1 MLKKL
6 IVIVGAAV
14 AISTLTGG
22 MGSVSASTEKDY
34 SITSFE
40 YVTVDEKT
48 VDSFNKLGALS
59 KEDIKITVVLPKQN
73 QNGDWLSYGFSSK
86 ESLEAF
92 IEKDKQRLNH
102 TIPLLGVEGSG
113 PGSTDFYKRTNQGS
127 EYFSLSSGYK
137 NLSPSWQNQISSVST
152 ASPTAS
158 YSTTLWERT
167 STEGYG
173 KGVVFKHADWYG
185 KTANLAAIPTSAVEV
200 KK

>member
-6 IVIVGAAV
+6 IAGALLTV
-14 AISTLTGG
+14 SSLTGG
-22 MGSVSASTEKDY
+22 VGLVSASTEKHY

-48 VDSFNKLGALS
+48 VDSFNKLSAPL
-59 KEDIKITVVLPKQN
+59 KEDIKITLVLPKQN

-86 ESLEAF
+86 ESLESF
-92 IEKDKQRLNH
+92 IEKDKQRLNN
-102 TIPLLGVEGSG
+102 TITPLGVGGSG
-113 PGSTDFYKRTNQGS
+113 PNSTDFYEHANKGG
-127 EYFSLSSGYK
+127 EYFSHSSGFK
-137 NLSPSWQNQISSVST
+137 NLPPSWQNRISSIST

-158 YSTTLWERT
+158 YSTTLWEHT

-185 KTANLAAIPTSAVEV
+185 KTVNLNDFAISAVDV

>member
-1 MLKKL
+1 M
-6 IVIVGAAV
+6 VAGALLTV
-14 AISTLTGG
+14 SSLTGG
-22 MGSVSASTEKDY
+22 MGLVSASTEKDY
-34 SITSFE
+34 TISSFE

-48 VDSFNKLGALS
+48 VDSFNKLSAPLN
-59 KEDIKITVVLPKQN
+59 EDVKITLVLPKQN

-92 IEKDKQRLNH
+92 IEKDKQRLNNSI
-102 TIPLLGVEGSG
+102 TPLGVGGSG

-137 NLSPSWQNQISSVST
+137 NLSASWQNQIVSVRT

-185 KTANLAAIPTSAVEV
+185 QIANLNNFPTSAVEV

>member
-6 IVIVGAAV
+6 IIGAV
-14 AISTLTGG
+14 VTISALTGG

-40 YVTVDEKT
+40 YVTVD
-48 VDSFNKLGALS
+48 SFNKLGPLS

-86 ESLEAF
+86 KSLDSF

-102 TIPLLGVEGSG
+102 TINPLGVGGSG
-113 PGSTDFYKRTNQGS
+113 PNSTDFYEHANKGG
-127 EYFSLSSGYK
+127 EYFSLSSGFK
-137 NLSPSWQNQISSVST
+137 NLPPNWQNRISSVST

-158 YSTTLWERT
+158 YSTTLWDRT

-173 KGVVFKHADWYG
+173 KGVVFKHSDWYG
-185 KTANLAAIPTSAVEV
+185 KTVNLNDFAISAVEV

>member
-6 IVIVGAAV
+6 IIGAV
-14 AISTLTGG
+14 VTISALTGG

-40 YVTVDEKT
+40 YVTVD
-48 VDSFNKLGALS
+48 SFNKLGPLS

-73 QNGDWLSYGFSSK
+73 QNGDCLSYGFSSK
-86 ESLEAF
+86 KSLDSF

-102 TIPLLGVEGSG
+102 TINPLGVGGSG
-113 PGSTDFYKRTNQGS
+113 PNSTDFYEHANKGG
-127 EYFSLSSGYK
+127 EYFSLSSGFK
-137 NLSPSWQNQISSVST
+137 NLPPNWQNRISSVST

-158 YSTTLWERT
+158 YSTTLWDRT

-173 KGVVFKHADWYG
+173 KGVVFKHSDWYG
-185 KTANLAAIPTSAVEV
+185 KTVNLNDFAISAVEV

>member
-6 IVIVGAAV
+6 IVGAVV
-14 AISTLTGG
+14 AISSLTVGL
-22 MGSVSASTEKDY
+22 GSVSASTEKNY

-40 YVTVDEKT
+40 YVTVD
-48 VDSFNKLGALS
+48 SFNKLDAPS
-59 KEDIKITVVLPKQN
+59 KEDIKITLVLPKQN

-86 ESLEAF
+86 ESLESF
-92 IEKDKQRLNH
+92 IKKDKQRLNY
-102 TIPLLGVEGSG
+102 TITPLGVEGSG

-185 KTANLAAIPTSAVEV
+185 KTVNLNDFATSAVEV

>member
-6 IVIVGAAV
+6 IVGAVV
-14 AISTLTGG
+14 AISSLTVGL
-22 MGSVSASTEKDY
+22 GSVSASTEKDY

-48 VDSFNKLGALS
+48 VDSFNKLGAPS
-59 KEDIKITVVLPKQN
+59 KEDIKITLVLPKQN

-86 ESLEAF
+86 ESLESF

-102 TIPLLGVEGSG
+102 TITPLGVEGSG

-173 KGVVFKHADWYG
+173 KGVV
-185 KTANLAAIPTSAVEV
+185 
-200 KK
+200 

>member
-6 IVIVGAAV
+6 ITGALLTV
-14 AISTLTGG
+14 SSLTGG
-22 MGSVSASTEKDY
+22 VGLVSASTEKDY

-48 VDSFNKLGALS
+48 VDSFNKLSAPL
-59 KEDIKITVVLPKQN
+59 KEDIKITLVLPKQN

-86 ESLEAF
+86 ESLKSF
-92 IEKDKQRLNH
+92 IEKDKQRLNN
-102 TIPLLGVEGSG
+102 TITPLGVGGSG
-113 PGSTDFYKRTNQGS
+113 PNSTDFYEHANKGG
-127 EYFSLSSGYK
+127 EYFSHSSGFK
-137 NLSPSWQNQISSVST
+137 NLPPSWQNRISSIST

-158 YSTTLWERT
+158 YSTTLWEHT

-185 KTANLAAIPTSAVEV
+185 KTVNLNDFAISAVDV

>member
-6 IVIVGAAV
+6 IVSAVV
-14 AISTLTGG
+14 AILSLTVGL
-22 MGSVSASTEKDY
+22 GSVSASTEKDY

-48 VDSFNKLGALS
+48 VDSFNQLDAPS
-59 KEDIKITVVLPKQN
+59 KEDIKITLVLPKQN

-86 ESLEAF
+86 ESLESF

-102 TIPLLGVEGSG
+102 TITPLGVEGSG

>member
-6 IVIVGAAV
+6 IAGALLTV
-14 AISTLTGG
+14 SSLTGG
-22 MGSVSASTEKDY
+22 VGLVSASTEKDY

-40 YVTVDEKT
+40 YVTIDEKT
-48 VDSFNKLGALS
+48 VDSFNKLSAPL
-59 KEDIKITVVLPKQN
+59 KEDIKITLVLPKQN

-86 ESLEAF
+86 ESLESF
-92 IEKDKQRLNH
+92 IEKDKQRLNN
-102 TIPLLGVEGSG
+102 TITPLGVGGSG
-113 PGSTDFYKRTNQGS
+113 PNSTDFYEHANKGG
-127 EYFSLSSGYK
+127 EYFSHSSGFK
-137 NLSPSWQNQISSVST
+137 NLPPSWQNRISSIST

-158 YSTTLWERT
+158 YSTTLWEHT

-185 KTANLAAIPTSAVEV
+185 KTVNLNDFAISAVDV

>member
-6 IVIVGAAV
+6 IAGALLTV
-14 AISTLTGG
+14 SSLTGG
-22 MGSVSASTEKDY
+22 VGLVSASTEKDY

-48 VDSFNKLGALS
+48 VDSFNKLSAPL
-59 KEDIKITVVLPKQN
+59 KEDIKITLVLPKQN

-86 ESLEAF
+86 ESLESF
-92 IEKDKQRLNH
+92 IEKDKQRLNN
-102 TIPLLGVEGSG
+102 TITPLGVGGSG
-113 PGSTDFYKRTNQGS
+113 PNSTDFYEHANKGG
-127 EYFSLSSGYK
+127 EYFSHSSGFK
-137 NLSPSWQNQISSVST
+137 NLPPSWQNRISSIST

-158 YSTTLWERT
+158 YSTTLWEHT

-185 KTANLAAIPTSAVEV
+185 KTVNLNDFAISAIDV

>member
-6 IVIVGAAV
+6 VAGALLTV
-14 AISTLTGG
+14 SSLTGG
-22 MGSVSASTEKDY
+22 MGLVSASTEKDY
-34 SITSFE
+34 TISSFE

-48 VDSFNKLGALS
+48 VDSFNKLSAPLN
-59 KEDIKITVVLPKQN
+59 EDVKITLVLPKQN

-92 IEKDKQRLNH
+92 IEKDKQRLNNSI
-102 TIPLLGVEGSG
+102 TPLGVGGSG

-137 NLSPSWQNQISSVST
+137 NLSASWQNQIVSVRT

-173 KGVVFKHADWYG
+173 KGVAFKHADWYG
-185 KTANLAAIPTSAVEV
+185 QIANLNNFPTSAVEV